1 MASQSSAAV
10 QGNEGL
16 SREGNK
22 DGLERQISGG
32 GVGQAKL
39 PPSPQP
45 QHLKQQQQ
53 QQQQQQQTLDQTQP
67 HLSKLHM
74 SADALENEIMV
85 SSKPE
90 KGKKEEEG
98 IIEKSP
104 GGRYV
109 RFAEKVRGM

>member
-1 MASQSSAAV
+1 
-10 QGNEGL
+10 
-16 SREGNK
+16 
-22 DGLERQISGG
+22 
-32 GVGQAKL
+32 
-39 PPSPQP
+39 
-45 QHLKQQQQ
+45 
-53 QQQQQQQTLDQTQP
+53 
-67 HLSKLHM
+67 M